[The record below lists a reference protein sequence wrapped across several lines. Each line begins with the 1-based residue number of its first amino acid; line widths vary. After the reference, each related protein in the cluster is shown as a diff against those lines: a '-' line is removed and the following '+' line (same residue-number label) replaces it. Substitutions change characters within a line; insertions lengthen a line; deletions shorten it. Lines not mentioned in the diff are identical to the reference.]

1 VRLDDVSVGD
11 ELPTLSREVTR
22 EDVRTY
28 AEVSGD
34 RNPLHQDDEVA
45 RRAGFP
51 GIIAHGMF
59 TLGHLASCLV
69 SWVGDPA
76 AVTRLRASFRSPV
89 AMGDTIVAGGRVR
102 ALDREAGTALLDLW
116 VTVERDGVTEHPVK
130 KGEAEVRLDP

>member
-1 VRLDDVSVGD
+1 MRFDDVTVGD
-11 ELPTLSREVTR
+11 QVPALAREVTR
-22 EDVRTY
+22 EDVRRY

-34 RNPLHQDDEVA
+34 HNPLHQVDEVA

-69 SWVGDPA
+69 AWTGDPA
-76 AVTRLRASFRSPV
+76 AVMRLRASFRSPV
-89 AMGDTIVAGGRVR
+89 AMGETIVAGGRVR
-102 ALDREAGTALLDLW
+102 ALDPEARTAVLDLW
-116 VTVERDGVTEHPVK
+116 VTVDRDGVTEYPLR

>member
-1 VRLDDVSVGD
+1 MSVGD
-11 ELPTLSREVTR
+11 ELPTLTREVTR
-22 EDVRTY
+22 ENVRTY

>member
-1 VRLDDVSVGD
+1 MSVGD
-11 ELPTLSREVTR
+11 ELPPLVRGVTR

-51 GIIAHGMF
+51 GILAHGMF

-130 KGEAEVRLDP
+130 RGEAEVRLDP

>member
-1 VRLDDVSVGD
+1 MSVGD
-11 ELPTLSREVTR
+11 ELPSLAREVTR

-59 TLGHLASCLV
+59 TFGHLASCLV

>member
-1 VRLDDVSVGD
+1 MGEDLP
-11 ELPTLSREVTR
+11 ELARVVTAA
-22 EDVRTY
+22 DVRAY
-28 AEVSGD
+28 ADAGGD
-34 RNPLHQDDEVA
+34 QNPLHQDEAFA
-45 RRAGFP
+45 RGVGFP

>member
-1 VRLDDVSVGD
+1 VRLDDVRIGD
-11 ELPTLSREVTR
+11 DLPSLAREVTR

-34 RNPLHQDDEVA
+34 HNPLHQDDEVA

-69 SWVGDPA
+69 SWAGDPA

-89 AMGDTIVAGGRVR
+89 AVGDTIVAGGRVR
-102 ALDREAGTALLDLW
+102 SIDREAHSALIDLW
-116 VTVERDGVTEHPVK
+116 VTVEREGVTEHPVK
-130 KGEAEVRLDP
+130 KGEAEIRLDP

>member
-1 VRLDDVSVGD
+1 MSVGD

-51 GIIAHGMF
+51 RIIAHGMF

>member
-1 VRLDDVSVGD
+1 MSVGD

-34 RNPLHQDDEVA
+34 RNPLHQDDEFA

-102 ALDREAGTALLDLW
+102 ALDRGAGTALLDLW

>member
-1 VRLDDVSVGD
+1 MSVGD
-11 ELPTLSREVTR
+11 ELPTLTREVTR

-28 AEVSGD
+28 AELSGD

>member
-1 VRLDDVSVGD
+1 MRFDDVSVGD
-11 ELPTLSREVTR
+11 EIPALAREVTR
-22 EDVRTY
+22 EDVRRY

-34 RNPLHQDDEVA
+34 HNPLHQDDEVA

-69 SWVGDPA
+69 GWAGDPA
-76 AVTRLRASFRSPV
+76 AVVRLRASFRSPV
-89 AMGDTIVAGGRVR
+89 AMGETIVAGGRVR
-102 ALDREAGTALLDLW
+102 ALDPEARTAVLDLW
-116 VTVERDGVTEHPVK
+116 VTVDRDGVTEYPVR

>member
-1 VRLDDVSVGD
+1 MRFGDVTVGD
-11 ELPTLSREVTR
+11 EVPALAREVTR
-22 EDVRTY
+22 EDVRRY

-34 RNPLHQDDEVA
+34 HNPLHQDDEVA

-69 SWVGDPA
+69 GWIGDPA
-76 AVTRLRASFRSPV
+76 AVVRLRASFRSPV
-89 AMGDTIVAGGRVR
+89 AMGETIVAGGRVR
-102 ALDREAGTALLDLW
+102 ALDAEARTAVLDLW
-116 VTVERDGVTEHPVK
+116 VTVDRDGVTEYPVR

>member
-1 VRLDDVSVGD
+1 MNVGD
-11 ELPTLSREVTR
+11 ELPPLAREVTR

-34 RNPLHQDDEVA
+34 RNRLHQDDEVA

-69 SWVGDPA
+69 SWAGDPA

-102 ALDREAGTALLDLW
+102 ALDREARTALLVLW
-116 VTVERDGVTEHPVK
+116 VTVDRDGVTEHPVK
-130 KGEAEVRLDP
+130 KGEAEIRLDP

>member
-1 VRLDDVSVGD
+1 MRVQDVRVGD
-11 ELPTLSREVTR
+11 ELPPLARVVTR
-22 EDVRTY
+22 EEVDAY
-28 AEVSGD
+28 AAISGD
-34 RNPLHQDDEVA
+34 HNPLHRDDAVA
-45 RRAGFP
+45 RSAGYP

-69 SWVGDPA
+69 SWAGDPA

-102 ALDREAGTALLDLW
+102 ALDREARTALLDLW
-116 VTVERDGVTEHPVK
+116 VTVERDGMTEHPVK

>member
-1 VRLDDVSVGD
+1 MSVGD
-11 ELPTLSREVTR
+11 ELPTLTREVTR
-22 EDVRTY
+22 EIVRTY

>member
-1 VRLDDVSVGD
+1 MNVGD
-11 ELPTLSREVTR
+11 ELPPLAREVTR

-59 TLGHLASCLV
+59 TMGHMA
-69 SWVGDPA
+69 A
-76 AVTRLRASFRSPV
+76 AVVAWAGDAGTVSSVSAQFRAVVF
-89 AMGDTIVAGGRVR
+89 MGDEIVAGGRVTGVD
-102 ALDREAGTALLDLW
+102 ADAGTATVDLW
-116 VTVERDGVTEHPVK
+116 VRVERGGATEWPIK
-130 KGEAEVRLDP
+130 KGRATVRLAK

>member
-11 ELPTLSREVTR
+11 ELPPLVRGVTR

-51 GIIAHGMF
+51 GILAHGMF

-130 KGEAEVRLDP
+130 RGEAEVRLDP

>member
-1 VRLDDVSVGD
+1 VRLEDVNVGD
-11 ELPTLSREVTR
+11 ELPSLAREVTR

-34 RNPLHQDDEVA
+34 HNPLHQDDEVA

-51 GIIAHGMF
+51 GIVAHGMF
-59 TLGHLASCLV
+59 TLGHLASCVV
-69 SWVGDPA
+69 SWAGDPA

-102 ALDREAGTALLDLW
+102 ELDREARTALLDLW

-130 KGEAEVRLDP
+130 KGEAEVRLES

>member
-1 VRLDDVSVGD
+1 MKLGDVTVGD
-11 ELPTLSREVTR
+11 ELPALARTITR
-22 EDVRTY
+22 EDVRRY

-69 SWVGDPA
+69 SWAGDPA
-76 AVTRLRASFRSPV
+76 KVMRLRASFRSPV

-102 ALDREAGTALLDLW
+102 TLDPEARTAVLDLW